1 MGFIDKAKQMAEQ
14 AQQKLDE
21 AQKQFNQGQGSQGEQ
36 SGGGVTY
43 DQHGRPV
50 EGTPAGEAAPPSA
63 PPDSTSAHF
72 RMSKSQERPWPRR
85 PTTATAAPSRSWV

>member
-1 MGFIDKAKQMAEQ
+1 MGFMDKAKKLAEQ

-21 AQKQFNQGQGSQGEQ
+21 AQQQFNQGQGSGEEQ
-36 SGGGVTY
+36 SSGGVRY

-63 PPDSTSAHF
+63 EPVDAGPAAEPDTG
-72 RMSKSQERPWPRR
+72 EGN
-85 PTTATAAPSRSWV
+85 ATPDPFKPLQ